1 MMDEKN
7 EKKAQDPVTEENA
20 EQGNALATS
29 ARKGRWW
36 KRVGI
41 GFVAFLLL
49 LVVGLGLLVGTTP
62 GLHLLLNTAARVV
75 PGLDIAS
82 VSGGWRDLTLKNVS
96 YQMPGVAVKS
106 EEFHLSLALACL
118 RKSQLCIND
127 LSANRIDVVV
137 DTKALPAAI
146 EPPPPS
152 TPVTEISAPFPIS
165 LRQLTLSNLQVTV
178 DDTAVSLSEFRT
190 GMQWE
195 GRALTLLPTKISA
208 LLVALPKT
216 PVDVLED
223 GKVTAAEMAAV
234 IKETAA
240 NVRDA
245 AEQGSS
251 QTLHIDNAL
260 AANNTVAAAT
270 TTTPIPMASTSK
282 TDSTSD
288 KPAVPEQSLGERLSE
303 LFSKPLLPD
312 LPQFTLP
319 LDLNI
324 VEIHG
329 EQLRLTGDQDILIN
343 NLFVQASTQQQH
355 LRLDKL
361 IVQSPQGG
369 LNVRGEATLSE
380 SWPVSLTANGVLN
393 VDPIKG
399 EKLKLTVEGGLREQ
413 LNVALNLSGPQRA
426 QLDLQTKLAEAGLP
440 LALTLQT
447 ERVRWPL
454 TGATQYQADNVR
466 LRFNGKAT
474 DYALSLR
481 GDLSGADIPPAT
493 LLLDGKGNEQQFTLS
508 RLRLAALQ
516 GNADLTALIDWSKA
530 ISWRSELLLNGINT
544 AKQWPEWPAKI
555 DGKITTRGSVY
566 GGSWQLQVP
575 ELRLDGNVKANKLT
589 ARGELRGNA
598 AGQWTIPALNL
609 ALGRN
614 QLNVKGDLSDKWQLD
629 ADINAPSLDG
639 MLPGLAGRAIGTLK
653 LRGNLREP
661 QVLADITA
669 SGLRW
674 QAMTI
679 SSVRVEGDV
688 RSEQQIQGKL
698 AVRLEALKQ
707 DGLNIALLTLDASG
721 NEKQHQLRLNM
732 QGEPVAGQ
740 LALSGSFDRQEQRW
754 RGTLNN
760 TRFDTPVGE
769 WRLTQDMALD
779 YLNAQQKIT
788 IGTHCWRNPNA
799 ELCVPKAIE
808 AGPSGQAS
816 IRLNRFDLAMLK
828 PFLTSDTV
836 LAGTFTGGADISWQ
850 AGQGLPQAKV
860 SLVGNGVSVRQQ
872 MQGNTLP
879 IDFDTFTLNAGLDR
893 GRAQLGWLMAIRE
906 NGRFSGDIQ
915 VTDPQG
921 RRNLGGNVTI
931 NNISLALLN
940 PALSKGEKAAGILN
954 ANLRLAGDAARP
966 QIFGQM
972 VLERLDI
979 DGNWMPV
986 DLTNGRLAVNFS
998 GMSSTLQGFLKTDNG
1013 QLNLGGNADWSQPDA
1028 WRARIAAKGQ
1038 KLRVTIP
1045 PMARLDVSPDIVF
1058 EATPQLFAL
1067 NGSVSIP
1074 WARIVVKDMPESAVA
1089 VSSDEVMLD
1098 AQRQPLKKASA
1109 AIPINSNLTIRVGN
1123 DVQLDAF
1130 GLAARLQ
1137 GDLKMVQ
1144 DERGLGL
1151 NGQID
1156 IPSGRFKA
1164 YGQDLIVRKGLILF
1178 SGPPDQ
1184 PILNIEAIRNPDNT
1198 ANDVTAGVRVTGMA
1212 ATPKLEVF
1220 SDPAMSQQEALSY
1233 LLRGQGLDSG
1243 GADSSAM
1250 TSMLVGLGVAQSGQV
1265 VGKIGEAFGVSNLAL
1280 DTQGVGDNSQ
1290 VVVSGYVLPGLQ
1302 VKYGVGIFDSLATLT
1317 LRYRL
1322 MPKLYL
1328 EAVSGISQALDVLYQ
1343 FEF

>member
-1 MMDEKN
+1 MMDDKN
-7 EKKAQDPVTEENA
+7 DNNAPVAVTEEKVAQDNVP
-20 EQGNALATS
+20 TTP

-36 KRVGI
+36 KRIGI
-41 GFVAFLLL
+41 GIVAFLLL
-49 LVVGLGLLVGTTP
+49 LVVGVGLLVGTTP
-62 GLHLLLNTAARVV
+62 GLHLLLNTVARVV
-75 PGLDIAS
+75 PGLEIAS

-96 YQMPGVAVKS
+96 YQMPGVTVKS
-106 EEFHLSLALACL
+106 EEFHLSLALDCL

-137 DTKALPAAI
+137 DTNALPASE
-146 EPPPPS
+146 EPTTPS
-152 TPVTEISAPFPIS
+152 EPVTEISAPFPIS
-165 LRQLTLSNLQVTV
+165 LRQLVLNGVQVTV
-178 DDTAVSLSEFRT
+178 DDTAISLGEFRT

-195 GRALTLLPTKISA
+195 GRSLTLLPTKISA

-216 PVDVLED
+216 PVNVLED
-223 GKVTAAEMAAV
+223 GKVTAAEMASV

-240 NVRDA
+240 NVREA
-245 AEQGSS
+245 AEQGTS
-251 QTLHIDNAL
+251 QTLHIDNVL
-260 AANNTVAAAT
+260 EANNTVAAAT
-270 TTTPIPMASTSK
+270 TTTPIPTAK
-282 TDSTSD
+282 TDNASD
-288 KPAVPEQSLGERLSE
+288 KPAAPEKPLGERLSE
-303 LFSKPLLPD
+303 LFSKPLLAD

-343 NLFVQASTQQQH
+343 NLFIQASTQQQH

-369 LNVRGEATLSE
+369 LNVRGEATLRDN
-380 SWPVSLTANGVLN
+380 WPVSLAANGVLN
-393 VDPIKG
+393 VEPLKG
-399 EKLKLTVEGGLREQ
+399 ETLKLTVDGGLREQ

-426 QLDLQTKLAEAGLP
+426 QLELQTKLAEAGLP
-440 LALTLQT
+440 LSLTLQT

-454 TGATQYQADNVR
+454 TGAIQYQASNVR

-493 LLLDGKGNEQQFTLS
+493 LLLDGKGNEQQFTLG

-516 GNADLTALIDWSKA
+516 GNADLSALIDWSKA
-530 ISWRSELLLNGINT
+530 ISWRSELQLNGINT
-544 AKQWPEWPAKI
+544 AKQWPEWPAKV

-575 ELRLDGNVKANKLT
+575 ELRLDGNVKANKLA

-598 AGQWTIPALNL
+598 AGQWTIPTLNL

-661 QVLADITA
+661 QMLADITA

-674 QAMTI
+674 QAITI
-679 SSVRVEGDV
+679 SQVRVEGDV

-721 NEKQHQLRLNM
+721 NEKQHQLRLTM

-769 WRLTQDMALD
+769 WRLAQDMALD
-779 YLNAQQKIT
+779 YQNTQQKIT

-828 PFLTSDTV
+828 PFLTEDTV
-836 LAGTFTGGADISWQ
+836 LAGTFTGGVDINWQ
-850 AGQGLPQAKV
+850 AGQGLPQANV

-921 RRNLGGNVTI
+921 RRNLGGSVTI

-940 PALSKGEKAAGILN
+940 PALSKGEKAAGMLN
-954 ANLRLAGDAARP
+954 ANLRLAGDATRP

-979 DGNWMPV
+979 DGNWMPI

-998 GMSSTLQGFLKTDNG
+998 GMSSTLQGFLKTNNG
-1013 QLNLGGNADWSQPDA
+1013 QLNLGGNADWSRPDA

-1123 DVQLDAF
+1123 DVTLDAF

-1198 ANDVTAGVRVTGMA
+1198 ANDVIAGVRVTGMA

>member
-1 MMDEKN
+1 MMDDKN
-7 EKKAQDPVTEENA
+7 DNSTPAAVTEEKVAQDNVP
-20 EQGNALATS
+20 TTPV
-29 ARKGRWW
+29 RKGRWW
-36 KRVGI
+36 KRIGI
-41 GFVAFLLL
+41 GIVAFLLL
-49 LVVGLGLLVGTTP
+49 LVVGVGLLVGTTS

-75 PGLDIAS
+75 PGLEIAS

-96 YQMPGVAVKS
+96 YEMPGVTVKS
-106 EEFHLSLALACL
+106 EEFHLSLALDCL

-137 DTKALPAAI
+137 DTKALPASE
-146 EPPPPS
+146 EPTTPS
-152 TPVTEISAPFPIS
+152 EPVTEISAPFPIS
-165 LRQLTLSNLQVTV
+165 LRQLVLNGVQVTV
-178 DDTAVSLSEFRT
+178 DDTAISLGEFRT

-223 GKVTAAEMAAV
+223 GKVTAAEMASV
-234 IKETAA
+234 IKETAE
-240 NVRDA
+240 NVREA
-245 AEQGSS
+245 AEQGTS
-251 QTLHIDNAL
+251 QTLQIDKVL
-260 AANNTVAAAT
+260 EANNTVAAAT
-270 TTTPIPMASTSK
+270 TTTPIPTAK
-282 TDSTSD
+282 TDNASD
-288 KPAVPEQSLGERLSE
+288 RPAVPEQPLGERLRE

-369 LNVRGEATLSE
+369 LNVRGEATLSDN
-380 SWPVSLTANGVLN
+380 WPVSLTANGVLN
-393 VDPIKG
+393 VDPLKG
-399 EKLKLTVEGGLREQ
+399 ETLKLTVDGGLREQ

-454 TGATQYQADNVR
+454 TGATQYQASNVR
-466 LRFNGKAT
+466 LRFNGKVT

-516 GNADLTALIDWSKA
+516 GNADLNALIDWSKA
-530 ISWRSELLLNGINT
+530 ISWRSELVLSGINT

-575 ELRLDGNVKANKLT
+575 ELRLDGNVKVNKLT

-598 AGQWTIPALNL
+598 AGQWTIPELNL

-661 QVLADITA
+661 QMLADITA

-674 QAMTI
+674 QAITI
-679 SSVRVEGDV
+679 SQVRVEGDV

-779 YLNAQQKIT
+779 YLNTQQKIT

-828 PFLTSDTV
+828 PFLTEDTV

-850 AGQGLPQAKV
+850 AGQGLPQAKI

-879 IDFDTFTLNAGLDR
+879 IDFETFTLNAGLDR

-915 VTDPQG
+915 VSDPQG
-921 RRNLGGNVTI
+921 RRNLGGSVAI

-966 QIFGQM
+966 QLFGQM

-979 DGNWMPV
+979 DGNWMPI

-1013 QLNLGGNADWSQPDA
+1013 QLNLGGNADWSRPDA

-1123 DVQLDAF
+1123 DVALDAF

-1198 ANDVTAGVRVTGMA
+1198 ADDVTAGVRVTGMA

>member
-1 MMDEKN
+1 MMDDKN
-7 EKKAQDPVTEENA
+7 DNNAPVAVTEEKVAQDNVP
-20 EQGNALATS
+20 TTP

-36 KRVGI
+36 KRIGI
-41 GFVAFLLL
+41 GIVAFLLL
-49 LVVGLGLLVGTTP
+49 LVVGVGLLVGTTP
-62 GLHLLLNTAARVV
+62 GLHLLLNTVARVV

-96 YQMPGVAVKS
+96 YQMPGVTVKS
-106 EEFHLSLALACL
+106 EEFHLSLALDCL

-137 DTKALPAAI
+137 DTKALPASE
-146 EPPPPS
+146 EPTTPS
-152 TPVTEISAPFPIS
+152 EPVTEISAPFPIS
-165 LRQLTLSNLQVTV
+165 LRQLVLNGVQVTV
-178 DDTAVSLSEFRT
+178 DDTAISLGEFRT

-195 GRALTLLPTKISA
+195 GRSLTLLPTKISA

-216 PVDVLED
+216 PVNVLED
-223 GKVTAAEMAAV
+223 GKVTAAEMASV

-240 NVRDA
+240 NVREA
-245 AEQGSS
+245 AEQGTS
-251 QTLHIDNAL
+251 QTLQIDKVL
-260 AANNTVAAAT
+260 EANNTVAAAT
-270 TTTPIPMASTSK
+270 TTTPIPTAK
-282 TDSTSD
+282 TDHASD
-288 KPAVPEQSLGERLSE
+288 KPAAPEKPLGERLSE
-303 LFSKPLLPD
+303 LFSKPLLAD

-369 LNVRGEATLSE
+369 LNVRGEATLRDN
-380 SWPVSLTANGVLN
+380 WPVSLAANGVLN
-393 VDPIKG
+393 VEPLKG
-399 EKLKLTVEGGLREQ
+399 ETLKLTVDGGLREQ

-426 QLDLQTKLAEAGLP
+426 QLELQTKLAEAGLP
-440 LALTLQT
+440 LSLTLQT

-454 TGATQYQADNVR
+454 TGAIQYQASNVR

-493 LLLDGKGNEQQFTLS
+493 LLLDGKGNEQQFTLG

-516 GNADLTALIDWSKA
+516 GNADLSALIDWSKA
-530 ISWRSELLLNGINT
+530 ISWRSELQLNGINT
-544 AKQWPEWPAKI
+544 AKQWPEWPAKV

-575 ELRLDGNVKANKLT
+575 ELRLDGNVKANKLA

-598 AGQWTIPALNL
+598 AGQWTIPTLNL

-661 QVLADITA
+661 QMLADITA

-674 QAMTI
+674 QAITI
-679 SSVRVEGDV
+679 SQVRVEGDV

-721 NEKQHQLRLNM
+721 NEKQHQLRLAM
-732 QGEPVAGQ
+732 LGEPVAGQ

-769 WRLTQDMALD
+769 WRLAQDMALD
-779 YLNAQQKIT
+779 YQNTQQKIT

-828 PFLTSDTV
+828 PFLTEDTV
-836 LAGTFTGGADISWQ
+836 LAGTFTGGVDINWQ
-850 AGQGLPQAKV
+850 AGQGLPQANV

-921 RRNLGGNVTI
+921 RRNLGGSVTI

-940 PALSKGEKAAGILN
+940 PALSKGEKAAGMLN
-954 ANLRLAGDAARP
+954 ANLRLAGDATRP

-979 DGNWMPV
+979 DGNWMPI

-998 GMSSTLQGFLKTDNG
+998 GMSSTLQGFLKTNNG
-1013 QLNLGGNADWSQPDA
+1013 QLNLGGNADWSRPDA

-1123 DVQLDAF
+1123 DVTLDAF

-1198 ANDVTAGVRVTGMA
+1198 ANDVIAGVRVTGMA

-1233 LLRGQGLDSG
+1233 LLRGQGLDCG